1 MEDANVESRLVERD
15 LEHVYLGRNGLDLL
29 LDDKVNYVMDLEDH
43 VEKFIPCLDEISGV
57 ASQKKILGRLRD
69 LRANPPA

>member
-15 LEHVYLGRNGLDLL
+15 LEHVYLGQNGLDLL

-43 VEKFIPCLDEISGV
+43 VKKFIPCLDEIS
-57 ASQKKILGRLRD
+57 
-69 LRANPPA
+69 